1 MAFRFASI
9 SEMEFLSMNEEAVPK
24 NTKVA
29 TKFGVTAFNGKLFKT
44 SFFFNFEQLRLPA
57 AKNPIRA
64 CAHMLPQDQN
74 IALGYYCVV
83 VEEQMKVL
91 LSASVSQLFYTEIVI
106 SNSERKVCNA
116 LKNILMR

>member
-44 SFFFNFEQLRLPA
+44 SFFLTSSNY
-57 AKNPIRA
+57 A
-64 CAHMLPQDQN
+64 CQRPK
-74 IALGYYCVV
+74 IP
-83 VEEQMKVL
+83 
-91 LSASVSQLFYTEIVI
+91 
-106 SNSERKVCNA
+106 
-116 LKNILMR
+116 